1 MNFLIP
7 FAMGHG
13 TTLTLAPGCAFSGNG
28 TPCACQHR
36 MIEKRK
42 TDALHRLSW
51 ALDEM
56 FRVPGTKMRFGL
68 DALIGLLPAGGDLA
82 GGIASAWILIA
93 AQRMGAGPI
102 ILARMGLNI
111 FIDTVVGAV
120 PVIGDLFDAGWK
132 SNQKNIALLDRY
144 LEAPEPARRSSIF
157 ILIAVLAVII
167 LLFIASAVL
176 SYHIIRWI
184 LAQL

>member
-1 MNFLIP
+1 ML
-7 FAMGHG
+7 
-13 TTLTLAPGCAFSGNG
+13 
-28 TPCACQHR
+28 
-36 MIEKRK
+36 EKRK
-42 TDALHRLSW
+42 TDSLHRLSW

-82 GGIASAWILIA
+82 GGLASAWILIA
-93 AQRMGAGPI
+93 AQRMGAGPV

-111 FIDTVVGAV
+111 IIDTVFGAV
-120 PVIGDLFDAGWK
+120 PLIGDLFDAGFK

-144 LEAPEPARRSSIF
+144 LESPEPVRKSSIL
-157 ILIAVLAVII
+157 ILVAVLAVIM
-167 LLFIASAVL
+167 LLIIGSAVL

-184 LAQL
+184 VARF